1 MTRLEKWAAIAGIA
15 ALFVGIVSAYL
26 AYLAIP
32 TPPIFK
38 PQDPGPVSNPNT
50 QGPKVPSIPIPTSLT
65 LTTDE
70 PNPVHGQEVT
80 YTAHVTADGRVPS
93 GYIAFSLGKEWR
105 RQTLDQEGKAE
116 FKTVVRNDATIN
128 AVYHP
133 AEGFATTR
141 MASLG
146 ITVGPVEIVV
156 NVEPP
161 AYNPEDKTYTLRAV
175 VSPRSPGA
183 VELSG
188 TVWFLLD
195 GVTRL
200 RPNAPLRGTSAELP
214 SVRIRPGHSIVA
226 EFVPSPDAPHLS
238 PSRSLPFPF
247 TE

>member
-50 QGPKVPSIPIPTSLT
+50 QGPGPVSNPNTQGPKVPSIPIPTSLT
-65 LTTDE
+65 LTTDV

-128 AVYHP
+128 A
-133 AEGFATTR
+133 
-141 MASLG
+141 
-146 ITVGPVEIVV
+146 GPVEIVV

-214 SVRIRPGHSIVA
+214 SVRI
-226 EFVPSPDAPHLS
+226 
-238 PSRSLPFPF
+238 
-247 TE
+247 